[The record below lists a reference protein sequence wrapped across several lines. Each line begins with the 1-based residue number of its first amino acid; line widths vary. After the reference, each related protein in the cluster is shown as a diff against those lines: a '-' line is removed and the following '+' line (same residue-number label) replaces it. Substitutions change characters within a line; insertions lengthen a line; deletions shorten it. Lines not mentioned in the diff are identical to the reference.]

1 MESSVELLQ
10 ELQGLQHIG
19 SWGDKIGH
27 SEVIC
32 AVLLSEATARDGHD
46 ACFLDHR
53 QAVHTINWHSLFF
66 GCLDGLLGE
75 ADSWEA
81 VHSSFNSLAG
91 NLFHLIERIS
101 QNMSTLTQPV
111 AYGCLL
117 LFVLRDACR

>member
-1 MESSVELLQ
+1 MESTVELLQ

-32 AVLLSEATARDGHD
+32 AFYLPEATARDGHD

-53 QAVHTINWHSLFF
+53 QAVHCINWHSLFCS
-66 GCLDGLLGE
+66 CLDGLLGE
-75 ADSWEA
+75 GDSRKA

-91 NLFHLIERIS
+91 NLFHLIECIS

-111 AYGCLL
+111 GYGCPL
-117 LFVLRDACR
+117 LFVLRNACR